1 MKAHFANAG
10 ITFPSDTFY
19 VNYIMRLCMG
29 NCADDT
35 DRANVQALQKM
46 VDAILSRPQAK
57 QAEGNVVH
65 EMSFL
70 RARAVN
76 MKELVRRALYFDRYF
91 RGYSIFG
98 MAFFGTIIIWI
109 LSVAFDASLFSFS
122 SNSQK
127 ILNEVDKVVEAKNKI
142 VANNSV
148 TPDEIH
154 IIDRTIEL
162 VANNLCIQFLFEK
175 MQRKCTI
182 IMLFAFVIT
191 STLSKTKFYKLCK
204 QNIKTGT
211 IKVGD
216 FILAQ
221 TIEMLLRASLF
232 VFIIQTSLYVLFYRV
247 LDKTIVKYCTVGH
260 FWPISLIFFQ
270 SLLVGV
276 HVLFLNLAP
285 IPAKLCSL
293 ASVGW
298 FCVLSVLPAIFF
310 MLLNLR
316 VVGSQFAHSCVM
328 RNCLMAPWE
337 DPDYASMI
345 SNLPNR
351 PLTPRI
357 LTYLLMY
364 AHRLAKFFMTISP
377 SDYVFQLL
385 PRIMH
390 YQGKLW
396 PRPEENL
403 ASVWGPY
410 LNVNK
415 HNGSN
420 DQTEILASR
429 AVEDLCNTDLAPH
442 EAYDSTVS
450 LKEISI
456 FRLAWGVP
464 KFWILPLLLLAGSA
478 YYTYRALQPKLRR

>member
-1 MKAHFANAG
+1 
-10 ITFPSDTFY
+10 
-19 VNYIMRLCMG
+19 
-29 NCADDT
+29 
-35 DRANVQALQKM
+35 
-46 VDAILSRPQAK
+46 
-57 QAEGNVVH
+57 H

-98 MAFFGTIIIWI
+98 MAFFGTIIAWI
-109 LSVAFDASLFSFS
+109 LSVAFNDSPLPFF

-142 VANNSV
+142 VANNSA

-154 IIDRTIEL
+154 IIDRTLEL
-162 VANNLCIQFLFEK
+162 VANNLCIESLFEK
-175 MQRKCTI
+175 MQRDYMGFMFC
-182 IMLFAFVIT
+182 AFIIT

-211 IKVGD
+211 MKVGD
-216 FILAQ
+216 FMLAQ
-221 TIEMLLRASLF
+221 TIEILLRASLL
-232 VFIIQTSLYVLFYRV
+232 VFIAQTSIYVLFYHA
-247 LDKTIVKYCTVGH
+247 LGKTVVKYCTIGY

-285 IPAKLCSL
+285 IPEKLCSL
-293 ASVGW
+293 VSVSW
-298 FCVLSVLPAIFF
+298 FCVLLILPAIFF
-310 MLLNLR
+310 KLTTLD
-316 VVGSQFAHSCVM
+316 GKQSQLDYGCVM
-328 RNCLMAPWE
+328 RSCLIAPWE

-357 LTYLLMY
+357 LTYILMY
-364 AHRLAKFFMTISP
+364 AHRLIKFFMKISP
-377 SDYVFQLL
+377 SNYVFQLL

-410 LNVNK
+410 LDMNK
-415 HNGSN
+415 HSGPN
-420 DQTEILASR
+420 DQTELLAWK
-429 AVEDLCNTDLAPH
+429 AIAGLCDTDLAPH

-456 FRLAWGVP
+456 FRLAWGFP
-464 KFWILPLLLLAGSA
+464 KFWTLPLLLLAGSA